1 MSSPVKHIQCLINQR
16 RVVLISA
23 SCFFQ
28 VGVCKQTILFLK
40 SKLIFTPDQGID
52 RYGINMITDASM
64 DSSKYGQGS
73 AGILE
78 SYQLSK
84 GKNLP

>member
-1 MSSPVKHIQCLINQR
+1 MLDQSKTDCLNFSK
-16 RVVLISA
+16 LLFPSG
-23 SCFFQ
+23 CM
-28 VGVCKQTILFLK
+28 QTDNTLFKL
-40 SKLIFTPDQGID
+40 KLIFTPDQGID

-64 DSSKYGQGS
+64 ESSKYGQGS
-73 AGILE
+73 AGLLE

>member
-1 MSSPVKHIQCLINQR
+1 MLDQSKTGCLNFSK
-16 RVVLISA
+16 LLFPS
-23 SCFFQ
+23 
-28 VGVCKQTILFLK
+28 GYMQTDNTLFKL
-40 SKLIFTPDQGID
+40 KLIFTPDQGID

-64 DSSKYGQGS
+64 ESSKYGQGS